1 MTVSPS
7 IREVTECFYA
17 VHTKVNGACSV
28 TFEKKFY
35 QNIQKWKQS
44 DPFPFISNSVLS

>member
-28 TFEKKFY
+28 TFEKKFL
-35 QNIQKWKQS
+35 
-44 DPFPFISNSVLS
+44 SNHTKVEAK